1 MVSKE
6 VMWWYSFGI
15 WPGREDPRWICWHA
29 QLLVGVMGRWVYMKG
44 GWLKGRPRFSG
55 VVVRHITWWF
65 WASRV
70 RLLTMGMDTKWLF
83 FFSCSEFCH
92 TLKWKGL
99 GFTWLPHPDR
109 LWSHWTPCAL
119 FLYQSAQSKP
129 TQVWG
134 EETDTISPRK
144 EHLRIHSCVWKPLHL
159 QKEARATVTSSGC
172 VSLKKAIL
180 IKCLAYE
187 E

>member
-1 MVSKE
+1 MSDSSV
-6 VMWWYSFGI
+6 F
-15 WPGREDPRWICWHA
+15 H
-29 QLLVGVMGRWVYMKG
+29 GVKG
-44 GWLKGRPRFSG
+44 GHVMVFIWHMAWSWGSQMN
-55 VVVRHITWWF
+55 
-65 WASRV
+65 
-70 RLLTMGMDTKWLF
+70 LLTCLTPCWGDREGRCTWKAVDWKAGPDFLAWWSDILHGGSGLQEWDFWQWGWTQSDF
-83 FFSCSEFCH
+83 FIARF
-92 TLKWKGL
+92 
-99 GFTWLPHPDR
+99 
-109 LWSHWTPCAL
+109 WSHWTPCAL